1 MGLLPD
7 RNWYATLLA
16 GDAGPFDNA
25 AEAIAS
31 EAEPG
36 ALIVADPVEGYNPM
50 HDLCAA
56 VADRVAALIN
66 GSRATYSLIRPA
78 GVEPPPLMMDP
89 ATEARKRAAAA
100 AYAPLAH
107 EVSALLGTHPEAVTN
122 EHVFPHVYGWPR
134 AAEPQPYYERLA
146 ASKTAAGTYAYPI
159 TYQEHVRPIAL
170 SLRQPG
176 GT

>member
-7 RNWYATLLA
+7 RNWYVTLLA
-16 GDAGPFDNA
+16 GDAGPFHSA

-66 GSRATYSLIRPA
+66 GSRATYSLMRPA
-78 GVEPPPLMMDP
+78 GGKSPVMMDP
-89 ATEARKRAAAA
+89 ATQTRKRAAAA
-100 AYAPLAH
+100 AYAPLAQ
-107 EVSALLGTHPEAVTN
+107 EVSALLDAHQEAVTD
-122 EHVFPHVYGWPR
+122 EHVFPHVYDWPR
-134 AAEPQPYYERLA
+134 SAEPQPYYEVLA
-146 ASKTAAGTYAYPI
+146 ASKTAAGTYAHPI
-159 TYQEHVRPIAL
+159 TYREHVRPIAL

-176 GT
+176 GI